1 MGPGGYSSV
10 EWTSVCV
17 CVYACACIRGKRE
30 GEEGGGGVSAAVH
43 FLGSAD
49 GRG

>member
-1 MGPGGYSSV
+1 MVTALLSGR
-10 EWTSVCV
+10 VCV

-30 GEEGGGGVSAAVH
+30 GEGGVSVAVH
-43 FLGSAD
+43 FPGSAD